1 MTRLLV
7 NLHRWVSVALCL
19 LFATWFATG
28 VVMIY
33 VPFPSLPDSE
43 RITRADV
50 LDVTAI
56 ADLPAALAATGIKS
70 PNRLRLLQ
78 YKKRPMLVAEG
89 DSGDVAASFADAAA
103 GPVSALTAIDARS
116 IADTFSA
123 ASVASVSEQIT
134 YDQWVVHHR
143 FDPYRPFFRV
153 DLADGVGTQIYIS
166 TKTTEV
172 MQQTNK
178 MQRAWNYVGAVVHWI
193 YPTFIRKDWALWDQL
208 VWWLSLLG
216 IIGASAGMTLGVQRW
231 RSASQRGSKGP
242 VSPFNGWLGWHHKI
256 GLVFG
261 VVVLLWIFS
270 GWLSMDHGRIFSV
283 PDPTA
288 TQISDVRG
296 MTLTQALG
304 QIQAEDLVQ
313 FAGAK
318 EIEITAFNAQAIVV
332 ARQPEM
338 SELFVVGHNGTSQE
352 LSISGAE
359 LAVARAWPNSAISNS
374 YLVPANDIYGNLR
387 EGSLPVGTLR
397 IVLDDANE
405 TWIHVNLNDGRL
417 VSVMDNSRRRYR
429 WLFNGIHSLD
439 FPGLV
444 NRRPFWDIVIIL
456 LMLGGF
462 IFSSTGVVIAYRRVV
477 RVLIG

>member
-19 LFATWFATG
+19 LFAIWFATG

-43 RITRADV
+43 RIARADV

-103 GPVSALTAIDARS
+103 GPVPALTAIDARS

-172 MQQTNK
+172 MQKTNK

-193 YPTFIRKDWALWDQL
+193 YPTFIRKDWVLWDQL

-216 IIGASAGMTLGVQRW
+216 IIGATAGMTLGVQRW

-242 VSPFNGWLGWHHKI
+242 VSPFSGWLGWHHKI
-256 GLVFG
+256 GLVF
-261 VVVLLWIFS
+261 
-270 GWLSMDHGRIFSV
+270 
-283 PDPTA
+283 
-288 TQISDVRG
+288 RG

-338 SELFVVGHNGTSQE
+338 SELFVVGANQGTFKE
-352 LSISGAE
+352 FSIAGAE
-359 LAVARAWPNSAISNS
+359 SAVARAWPNSAISTS
-374 YLVPANDIYGNLR
+374 YVVLANDIYGNLR
-387 EGSLPVGTLR
+387 EGSLAEGTLR
-397 IVLDDANE
+397 IVLDDTKE
-405 TWIHVNLNDGRL
+405 TWIHVNLHDGRL

-444 NRRPFWDIVIIL
+444 NRRPLWDMVIIF

-462 IFSSTGVVIAYRRVV
+462 IFSFTGIVIAYRRMV